1 MDPNIVVPSIFGKES
16 KEAHEEY
23 LTITGKL
30 LQKAVYIPRL
40 PGWQSFA
47 NNDSLRILKGHVQF
61 IDITFV

>member
-1 MDPNIVVPSIFGKES
+1 MDPYIVVPSIFGKES
-16 KEAHEEY
+16 KVAHEEY

-47 NNDSLRILKGHVQF
+47 NKDSLRILKGHVQF